1 MNRLRNVNA
10 RRVPLVDSSW
20 LLEPS
25 PASFSLIR
33 TPSESIRPRCK
44 PPPAHLFFGGILIT
58 LGDALELCLGHVLP
72 AIALITLGLFCFP
85 FSKTLLPV
93 ICTMSE
99 GAAAQDAIPPTVE
112 MDTRFG
118 GFSQARA
125 FIKAIFAN
133 RDTSDPISEQT
144 GFTKTFNDS
153 TRLWIQREDCNSG
166 LAFGGNK
173 VRELE
178 YVLADAVA
186 QGADTLELLGAD
198 VFPVRTSEEI
208 VLERL
213 RRQEYKPYSIPTGAS
228 THPFGGLGYALWAFE
243 LLEQESKLG
252 VSFDIVVLAVGSGST
267 LGGLV
272 AGFNLA
278 HKLGLQGAYK
288 KLVAFSIRS
297 PDEGEPAELILGIV
311 RTTASKIGL
320 SPDEITRDGFELD
333 FSYLGEAYGQLD
345 ERTADGIRELAMLEG
360 ILPDPVYTGKA
371 FTGLLHTDRS
381 GALSGKNVQFCHTGG
396 QAALGAYPQLK

>member
-10 RRVPLVDSSW
+10 RRVPLVDSS
-20 LLEPS
+20 
-25 PASFSLIR
+25 
-33 TPSESIRPRCK
+33 
-44 PPPAHLFFGGILIT
+44 PAHLFFGGILIT

-186 QGADTLELLGAD
+186 QGADTL
-198 VFPVRTSEEI
+198 VT
-208 VLERL
+208 
-213 RRQEYKPYSIPTGAS
+213 T
-228 THPFGGLGYALWAFE
+228 
-243 LLEQESKLG
+243 ESKLG